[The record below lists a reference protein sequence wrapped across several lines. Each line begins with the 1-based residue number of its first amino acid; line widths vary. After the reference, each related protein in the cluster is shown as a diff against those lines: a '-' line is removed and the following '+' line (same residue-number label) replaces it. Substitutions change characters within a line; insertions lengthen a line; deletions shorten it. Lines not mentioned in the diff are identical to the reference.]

1 MRYVVILFFIFSCPL
16 SSEVGRF
23 LKTMEEEYIITKI
36 KELMP
41 DEHQDPQGVLYTAL
55 KSAIQKDLAD
65 TLNKL
70 LRDKKLSYNKTL
82 NDLLIRVAE

>member
-1 MRYVVILFFIFSCPL
+1 
-16 SSEVGRF
+16 
-23 LKTMEEEYIITKI
+23 
-36 KELMP
+36 MP

-55 KSAIQKDLAD
+55 KSAVQKDLAD

-70 LRDKKLSYNKTL
+70 LQAKKLSYNKTL